1 MFISK
6 RFAHV
11 FSAFSLMS
19 LVCLSFIYQSAGH
32 AEVTLDG
39 TLGPQMTL
47 GGPDFQIKAEYGKTI
62 NASNVFHSFGN
73 FSIDTG
79 QSANFTGPD
88 TIKNIIGRV
97 TGGTVSTIDGL
108 VRSDISSANLYL
120 LNPSGFLWGPN
131 ARLDVNGSF
140 HVTTSD
146 YLSMGNNG
154 IFYADPLK
162 TSVLTI
168 DPPTAFGFM
177 GGNPGSIVIE
187 GSHLEVLE
195 GKTISLMGGDI
206 RITGVDADHHAKIIA
221 PGGRIDMAGVSSP
234 GEIVPD
240 DDTATPGLN
249 TRGVE
254 DFGSIDLNHAG
265 IDAGGN
271 GGGTVFIRSG
281 RLVVDDGTIC
291 ASNRGTIAA
300 LPGNGVDIKLSGDLI
315 LDDSTGSG
323 SFIRTNVLPDVTG
336 NSGGVQIRAN
346 HIEIN
351 NYSGIESVA
360 MEGSSGQSGN
370 IIIDCNALLFDNRGG
385 IQAGTYGARESGDII
400 IKTGDL
406 INRGAGYIYTNASG
420 GTGAA
425 GNIYVTA
432 DQVLMANDDFPSSYS
447 SIMSYTSYPGT
458 GQAGN
463 ITLNASG
470 LQMLPRTSIS
480 STTYYLGQAGIVD
493 INVTG
498 SINISGTRDLD
509 SNGWEIYT
517 GIFANTFGQGDGG
530 RVEISAETFDMST
543 KASVQTMTF
552 SGGNAGNA
560 MLNVGTLDLSDNAYI
575 TSSGRFGTGGDG
587 GNVDLTAD
595 SIRLS
600 GLETSSD
607 PFGNEFTGIS
617 SGSSPAGG
625 SGGDITL
632 ETHDL
637 TMTRRASISSVSYSP
652 DPGGDIK
659 ISADNIQILDGSQ
672 VNTGGYG
679 TGDGGR
685 VVVDSKY
692 LTLSGVHPEQFIE
705 PYTGLPT
712 LAPSAIA
719 SQAGLDGGK
728 GGSINLTVGTLEVL
742 DGANLSTATFGDG
755 NSGNIDIISDNLVVS
770 GKNDAMRK
778 FMINANVNHLHAGA
792 CITASANSSFTPDT
806 GDGGNIDIQTS
817 SLLIEDSGWI
827 NSFTETTGKGGDITI
842 STQRTDLTTGAQ
854 ISTESRV
861 SENAGDAG
869 NIAVATAGNINM
881 DNASLLTSSE
891 KAMGGDIKMR
901 AGHMIHLVDSEITAS
916 VGGGV
921 ATTGGNVSV
930 DSQYV
935 ILKNSKVIANA
946 FKGTGGNIAIDSNV
960 FLADPDTIID
970 ASSSLG
976 IDGQVDIRSPVT
988 QINSQISPLSKD
1000 FRTIVSLLRKPCMAR
1015 VHKGKYSSFMV
1026 KGRDSL
1032 PAAPGRLLSSP
1043 LPMR

>member
-11 FSAFSLMS
+11 FSAFSLMF

-62 NASNVFHSFGN
+62 NASNIFHSFGN

-131 ARLDVNGSF
+131 AHLDVNGSF

-195 GKTISLMGGDI
+195 DKTISLMGGDI

-281 RLVVDDGTIC
+281 RLVVDDGTIY
-291 ASNRGTIAA
+291 ASNRGTTAA

-315 LDDSTGSG
+315 LDDSIIGA
-323 SFIRTNVLPDVTG
+323 NVLSDVAG
-336 NSGGVQIRAN
+336 DSGGIRIHAD

-351 NYSGIESVA
+351 NSYLQSVVFP
-360 MEGSSGQSGN
+360 GSSGQSGDIEITGN
-370 IIIDCNALLFDNRGG
+370 SLLLENRGI
-385 IQAGTYGARESGDII
+385 IQAGTLGSGNGGAII
-400 IKTGDL
+400 INANDL
-406 INRGAGYIYTNASG
+406 KIWNESYLFTNVSG
-420 GTGAA
+420 GTGDS
-425 GNIYVTA
+425 GDIDVTA
-432 DQVLMANDDFPSSYS
+432 DQILMGNDYVSGPFCF
-447 SIMSYTSYPGT
+447 ITSQAQKPGT
-458 GQAGN
+458 GNAGN
-463 ITLNASG
+463 IILNTND
-470 LQMLPRTSIS
+470 LQMLPCTEIS
-480 STTYYLGQAGIVD
+480 SATFYLGQAGTVD
-493 INVTG
+493 INAKE
-498 SINISGTRDLD
+498 SIDIQGTQELLQ
-509 SNGWEIYT
+509 NGNPIHT
-517 GIFANTFGQGDGG
+517 GIFGNTWGEGNGG
-530 RVEISAETFDMST
+530 SIEISARNLNLST
-543 KASVQTMTF
+543 NASIQVSTYST
-552 SGGNAGNA
+552 GDAGNA
-560 MLNVGTLDLSDNAYI
+560 ILNVGALYISDDSLI
-575 TSSGRFGTGGDG
+575 HSTCFSGTGGDG
-587 GNVDLTAD
+587 GLVDITAD
-595 SIRLS
+595 SILIS
-600 GLETSSD
+600 GLETSVD
-607 PFGNEFTGIS
+607 PFGFDGSTGIS
-617 SGSSPAGG
+617 TASGPGG
-625 SGGDITL
+625 GTGGDIDL
-632 ETHDL
+632 KIRDL
-637 TMTRRASISSVSYSP
+637 TMAGRASIDSNSYGP
-652 DPGGDIK
+652 DSGGNIK
-659 ISADNIQILDGSQ
+659 ISADNVQVLNGSHI
-672 VNTGGYG
+672 NAGGYG
-679 TGDGGR
+679 TGDGGS
-685 VVVDSKY
+685 VMVDAQY
-692 LTLSGVHPEQFIE
+692 LIMSGCHPESFFDS
-705 PYTGLPT
+705 YLDKTVLASPT
-712 LAPSAIA
+712 ISSEAGINGGNGGQIA
-719 SQAGLDGGK
+719 
-728 GGSINLTVGTLEVL
+728 LTVETIEIL
-742 DGANLSTATFGDG
+742 DGACLSAETTGAGSG
-755 NSGNIDIISDNLVVS
+755 GNINIASENLIVS
-770 GKNDAMRK
+770 GTNDAMQK
-778 FMINANVNHLHAGA
+778 FLNDTNGNPLYAGSH
-792 CITASANSSFTPDT
+792 ISAGTNSSHHPET
-806 GDGGNIDIQTS
+806 GNGGEITIQTS
-817 SLLIEDSGWI
+817 DLLMEKNGWI
-827 NSFTETTGKGGDITI
+827 SSHTTTTGKGGDITI

-861 SENAGDAG
+861 SENAGNAG
-869 NIAVATAGNINM
+869 NITVATAGKINM

-921 ATTGGNVSV
+921 ATTGGNVSM

-935 ILKNSKVIANA
+935 ILKNSKVIAKA
-946 FKGTGGNIAIDSNV
+946 FEGTGGNIAIDSNV

-1000 FRTIVSLLRKPCMAR
+1000 FRSIVSLLRKPCMAR